1 MNPRPTV
8 LWVFACTVLLVAGCA
23 KDEGPVIVQDTI
35 DTAYF
40 NTEVLPIFTLH
51 CWNCHP
57 VSGALDLGASE
68 ASPGVSQAYVNL
80 VSVVTTGYA
89 PHVRIVPG
97 DPDAS
102 VLWQKVTGTGTYG
115 LNMPPN
121 GTTLSAEELQTIRDW
136 IEQGALNN

>member
-1 MNPRPTV
+1 MP
-8 LWVFACTVLLVAGCA
+8 
-23 KDEGPVIVQDTI
+23 PVPEPGAPI

-57 VSGALDLGASE
+57 VSGALDLGVAE
-68 ASPGVSQAYVNL
+68 AYTNL
-80 VSVVTTGYA
+80 VNVVTTGYA
-89 PHVRIVPG
+89 PQKRIVPG

-102 VLWQKVTGTGTYG
+102 VLWHKVSASGTYG
-115 LNMPPN
+115 LTMPPS
-121 GTTLSAEELQTIRDW
+121 GTLLNAAELQTIRDW

>member
-1 MNPRPTV
+1 MP
-8 LWVFACTVLLVAGCA
+8 
-23 KDEGPVIVQDTI
+23 PVPEPGAPI

-40 NTEVLPIFTLH
+40 TTEVLPIFTLH

-68 ASPGVSQAYVNL
+68 ASPGVSQAYANL
-80 VSVVTTGYA
+80 VNVVTTGYA
-89 PHVRIVPG
+89 PNVRITPG

-102 VLWQKVTGTGTYG
+102 VLWHKVSGTGTYG
-115 LNMPPN
+115 LTMPPS
-121 GTTLSAEELQTIRDW
+121 GTTLNAAELQTIRDW